1 MEVKPGYL
9 HTDVGVIPDDWS
21 LMTYGDVFNFL
32 STATYSRSELTEGDD
47 VKYVHYGD
55 IHTKWDGYLDF
66 SEEYLPTLESGK
78 TKAYHL
84 IKEGDIIMADASEDY
99 GGVGKSVE
107 VKNIGNNK
115 AISGLHT
122 FLLRDNNEVFVNG
135 FKGYIHCNEIIKKQF
150 YRYATGLKVFGISK
164 NILKSIQIPVPPKAE
179 QTAIATALSD
189 ADALIQSLEK
199 LIAKKRL
206 IKQGA
211 MQKLLKPKEGWVVKR
226 LGEVANMFSGGTPNT
241 SVTEYYRGYIP
252 WIISSDLNKK
262 IIYNVKGKI
271 SQSGLINSS
280 AKMIKPNTLLIALY
294 GATAGVTAISKIEAA
309 INQAV
314 LAIAPDSSIN
324 NLFLFY
330 LLSYMKESI
339 IINYTQGGQPNLSKQ
354 ILQSLEVTVPP
365 FDEQNKISTYLS
377 DIEKE
382 IAALESKLEK
392 YKQIKQGMMQ
402 NLLTGKIRLV

>member
-1 MEVKPGYL
+1 MEVKPGYI

-32 STATYSRSELTEGDD
+32 SSATYSRSELTEGDD

-78 TKAYHL
+78 AKAYHL

-99 GGVGKSVE
+99 EGVGKSVE
-107 VKNIGNNK
+107 VKNIEKNK

-122 FLLRDNNEVFVNG
+122 FLLRDNNDVFVNG
-135 FKGYIHCNEIIKKQF
+135 FKGYIHCNEIVKNQF

-164 NILKSIQIPVPPKAE
+164 NVLKSIQIPVPPKAE

-189 ADALIQSLEK
+189 VDALIQSLEK

-211 MQKLLKPKEGWVVKR
+211 MQELLKPKEGWVVKK
-226 LGEVANMFSGGTPNT
+226 LGEVAILIASGKSDTKSKNGNYPIYGSTGLI
-241 SVTEYYRGYIP
+241 GY
-252 WIISSDLNKK
+252 SDKFDYSGKK
-262 IIYNVKGKI
+262 ILVARVGINAGSVYLVDGKYCV
-271 SQSGLINSS
+271 SD
-280 AKMIKPNTLLIALY
+280 NTLLVDLKNSVDLSFILCYLKYCNLNKLIY
-294 GATAGVTAISKIEAA
+294 GSGQPLIT
-309 INQAV
+309 
-314 LAIAPDSSIN
+314 
-324 NLFLFY
+324 
-330 LLSYMKESI
+330 
-339 IINYTQGGQPNLSKQ
+339 GGQLKELPISLPVKEE
-354 ILQSLEVTVPP
+354 QSC
-365 FDEQNKISTYLS
+365 ISNIIS
-377 DIEKE
+377 DIEAE
-382 IAALESKLEK
+382 ILYLVSKLEK